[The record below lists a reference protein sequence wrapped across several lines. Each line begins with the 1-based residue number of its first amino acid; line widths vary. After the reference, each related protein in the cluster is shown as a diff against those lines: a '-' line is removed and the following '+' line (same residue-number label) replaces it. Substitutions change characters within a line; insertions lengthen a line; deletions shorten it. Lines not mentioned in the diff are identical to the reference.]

1 MDELTK
7 LSLETFLDQTA
18 ERSPTPGGGGVTG
31 AVGALGCA
39 LARMVAGYS
48 VGKKTDTA
56 VAEQVTTA
64 ADRLH
69 RSDELLRALITQ
81 DALVYEA
88 MTAAGKAARADASK
102 RAVYQEAVLLAL
114 AVPMEMA
121 AVAVQ
126 SLATMDE
133 FKSLANRYLLS
144 DLGIAAVLAD
154 ATTRAARYTVHINAG
169 ELDDAAQRAKVLADV
184 DAMVAHGERH
194 RASVETFVRE
204 RLEATEPSNR

>member
-1 MDELTK
+1 MTVDDLTR

-48 VGKKTDTA
+48 VNKKTDPA

-64 ADRLH
+64 ADRL
-69 RSDELLRALITQ
+69 RRADELLRALITQ
-81 DALVYEA
+81 DAVVYDA
-88 MTAAGKAARADASK
+88 MTAAGKAARADASR
-102 RAVYQEAVLLAL
+102 RAAYQEAVLAAL

-121 AVAVQ
+121 ALGAQ

-133 FKSLANRYLLS
+133 FKSLANQFLLS

-169 ELDDAAQRAKVLADV
+169 ELDDGALRAKVLDDV
-184 DAMVAHGERH
+184 DTMVAHGERH
-194 RASVETFVRE
+194 RASVEAFVRE
-204 RLEATEPSNR
+204 RLEVA